1 MIQRVLVA
9 NRGEIARR
17 VFRTCARLRI
27 ETVAVYSDG
36 DAGSP
41 HVHEADRAVRLP
53 GSTPAETYLNQKA
66 IVEAAISSGADAIH
80 PGYGFLSENPE
91 FARAVNE
98 AGLTWIGP
106 SPEAMAAMGSK
117 VEAKKLM
124 ASAGVPCL
132 PGAELSD
139 LSDEEAL
146 HAAEEVGYPVLIK
159 ASAGGGGKGM
169 RIVESDDGLLEAVA
183 GARREAAS
191 AFGDATVFLEKYL
204 NGPRHIEIQ
213 VFGDEHGNVVSLH
226 ERECSIQRRHQKI
239 IEESPSPA
247 IDEETRKRMGAAAV
261 AAATAV
267 DYVGAGTVEFLFD
280 NDQFF
285 FLEMNTRLQV
295 EHPVTEMVTGLD
307 LVELQID
314 VANGS
319 PLPPRALDAPIEG
332 HAIEARIYAEDP
344 AKGFLPDTGPV
355 HRFAFPLPGEAR
367 VDSGVEAGSVVSV
380 FFDPMLAKVIVHA
393 PDRDT
398 AARGLTDTL
407 RRAEIHGP
415 TTNRDLLVRILEHPT
430 FLAGDAD
437 TGFIEATGLDLL
449 AAPLVASDEV
459 PVRAAAAA
467 AASRAARVASSP
479 MPQSIPPGFR
489 NVGVASQQVGYLY
502 GDSRIDVVYRNA
514 GNGMEMIEPAGIAIV
529 SASPDTVELDQG
541 GDSLRLSVAR
551 YGEVVYVDSAAGSV
565 RFVQVSRYPTSEA
578 TRSEGSLRAPMPGR
592 IVRVEVED
600 GDSVTE
606 GTALVVLEAMKM
618 EHTLRSPQDGVV
630 TEITHRVGD
639 QVETNDVL
647 IVVEPQ
653 ALPSTPST

>member
-1 MIQRVLVA
+1 MIRKVLVA

-17 VFRTCARLRI
+17 IFRTCARLRI
-27 ETVAVYSDG
+27 ETVAVYSDSE
-36 DAGSP
+36 AGAP
-41 HVHEADRAVRLP
+41 HVREAETAVRLP
-53 GSTPAETYLNQKA
+53 GRTPAETYLDQKA

-80 PGYGFLSENPE
+80 PGYGFLSENPD
-91 FARAVNE
+91 FARAVIE

-106 SPEAMAAMGSK
+106 SPEAIAAMGSK

-132 PGAELSD
+132 PGTELSD

-146 HAAEEVGYPVLIK
+146 IAAEEVGYPVLIK

-169 RIVESDDGLLEAVA
+169 RIVDSADGLVEAVA

-191 AFGDATVFLEKYL
+191 SFGDATVFLEKYL
-204 NGPRHIEIQ
+204 TGPRHIEIQ
-213 VFGDEHGNVVSLH
+213 VFGDQHGNVVSLH

-247 IDEETRKRMGAAAV
+247 IDKETRERMGEAAV
-261 AAATAV
+261 AAANAV
-267 DYVGAGTVEFLFD
+267 GYVGAGTVEFLFN

-307 LVELQID
+307 LVELQIE

-319 PLPPRALDAPIEG
+319 PLPLRAFDAPIEG

-355 HRFAFPLPGEAR
+355 HRFAFPVPSAVR

-393 PDRDT
+393 RDRGT
-398 AARGLTDTL
+398 AAKELANAL

-430 FLAGDAD
+430 FLAGEAD
-437 TGFIEATGLDLL
+437 TSFIEANGISVL
-449 AAPLVASDEV
+449 ANPLVARDEV

-467 AASRAARVASSP
+467 AASRAVRVVSSP
-479 MPQSIPPGFR
+479 VPPSIPPGFR
-489 NVGVASQQVGYLY
+489 NVGVASQHVGYLH
-502 GDSRIDVVYRNA
+502 GDNRIDVVYVNGRD
-514 GNGMEMIEPAGIAIV
+514 GMELVEPEGLAIS
-529 SASPDTVELDQG
+529 SASPGTVELAQG
-541 GDSLRLSVAR
+541 GGSLQLSVAQ

-565 RFVQVSRYPTSEA
+565 RLVEVSRYPTSEA
-578 TRSEGSLRAPMPGR
+578 TRAEGSLRAPMPGR
-592 IVRVEVED
+592 IVRVEVEE
-600 GDSVTE
+600 GDSVAE
-606 GTALVVLEAMKM
+606 GAALVVLEAMKM
-618 EHTLRSPQDGVV
+618 EHTLRSPHDGVV
-630 TEITHRVGD
+630 KEITHRVGD
-639 QVETNDVL
+639 QVESNDVL
-647 IVVEPQ
+647 IVVEAQ
-653 ALPSTPST
+653 AVPSIPST